1 MSRWVVAAAS
11 VFMMA
16 GLGSFNAWSVF
27 RRPLS
32 DLYGAN
38 VTDVNTAFFVS
49 SLVFGLVASGSALL
63 VGRVGPRAV
72 GVTGALVYGLG
83 IFLSSFAGESLSV
96 LYLTYGFVAAVGL
109 GLAVMAPIAALP
121 AWFPGRPGLAYGLA
135 FVGFGMGPLVNVP
148 LAEGLLSA
156 TGGPLE
162 TFYVLGIIYALLIGC
177 AAWFVRYPSKDAGLS
192 GGTEALDMDRR
203 DSGRGAWRLSEALKT
218 WQVYGLWAMFFLNT
232 TAGLAILSDARVMA
246 GSIGG
251 ASAAVAAA
259 FVVII
264 SVSDAAGRFLWPAL
278 SDRIG
283 GGRVFLAMFCLQAA
297 GFLLMP
303 TLAVGSLTVLCILC
317 MVVMS
322 CYGGGYGTISTLVG
336 AYYGARGVGAVYASV
351 FTASAVASFG
361 APVLLARSA
370 DLLGSYYPALYA
382 TAGLMLIGAILS
394 SFVGPPGA
402 RRRGGFAEKASPRR
416 EPDGWS
422 LDRAS

>member
-1 MSRWVVAAAS
+1 MVAAAS
-11 VFMMA
+11 IVMMA

-32 DLYGAN
+32 ELYGAN

-63 VGRVGPRAV
+63 VGRVGSRAV

-83 IFLSSFAGESLSV
+83 VYLSSFAGESLSV
-96 LYLTYGFVAAVGL
+96 LYLTYGLVAAVGL

-121 AWFPGRPGLAYGLA
+121 SWFPERPGFAYGVA

-148 LAEGLLSA
+148 LMEGLLSA

-162 TFYVLGIIYALLIGC
+162 TFYVLGIIYAAFIGA
-177 AAWFVRYPSKDAGLS
+177 AAWFVRYAPE
-192 GGTEALDMDRR
+192 EADLADGRPVGSESSVVDRGEK
-203 DSGRGAWRLSEALKT
+203 GRGAWRLRDALKT
-218 WQVYGLWAMFFLNT
+218 WQLYALWVVFFLNT

-246 GSIGG
+246 SSIGG
-251 ASAAVAAA
+251 ASATLAAA
-259 FVVII
+259 FIVVI
-264 SVSDAAGRFLWPAL
+264 SVSDAIGRLFWPAL

-283 GGRVFLAMFCLQAA
+283 GRAVFLVMFSLQAA
-297 GFLLMP
+297 AFLLMP
-303 TLAVGSLTVLCILC
+303 TLAVGSLVIFCALC
-317 MVVMS
+317 MAVMS

-336 AYYGARGVGAVYASV
+336 AYYGARGLGAVYASV
-351 FTASAVASFG
+351 FSAAAAASFG

-382 TAGLMLIGAILS
+382 TAGLMVAGAVIAS
-394 SFVGPPGA
+394 MVGPPDVW
-402 RRRGGFAEKASPRR
+402 RGKG
-416 EPDGWS
+416 
-422 LDRAS
+422 